1 MEDLTDS
8 GGPNSGMTCDLKPI
22 LFLILLFL
30 FLAGCGQEG
39 EKPSEPAPGRIISMA
54 PSITETLFALGLGE
68 RLVAVSNFCNFPEEA
83 KKKPRIGGMLNP
95 NWEVIISLS
104 PDLVIAPESSNLE
117 AGFKKYKIP
126 SLLVRVN
133 TLEDILLA
141 LEKIGQA
148 TGKSKKAK
156 EIIENIKAE
165 IEQISRLI
173 SVFPRPKVLL
183 VIAYQPLTAAGK
195 GTYLDELISLAGGKN
210 ILNEEQKG
218 YPKVSM
224 EEVVRRGPEIIFNAT
239 FGGERLD
246 FWQRYGSIPA
256 VKSGRI
262 YNLESDL
269 VVHPGPRVAEALQML
284 ARLIH
289 PEAFEEIDSRGGGQ

>member
-1 MEDLTDS
+1 MENLS
-8 GGPNSGMTCDLKPI
+8 ANSRSNPEMGYESKRI
-22 LFLILLFL
+22 LLLILLFF

-39 EKPSEPAPGRIISMA
+39 KEGPQPAPRRIISMA
-54 PSITETLFALGLGE
+54 PSITETLFALGLDE
-68 RLVAVSNFCNFPEEA
+68 RVVAVSNFCNFPEEA

-95 NWEVIISLS
+95 NWEVIISFS

-117 AGFKKYKIP
+117 AGFEKYKIP
-126 SLLVRVN
+126 YLIVQVN

-148 TGKSKKAK
+148 TGRTEEAK
-156 EIIENIKAE
+156 EVVGDIKAE
-165 IEQISRLI
+165 IKRISQLVSGFTRPQ
-173 SVFPRPKVLL
+173 VFL

-195 GTYLDELISLAGGKN
+195 GTYLDELIQLAGGKN
-210 ILNEEQKG
+210 ILSEKEKG

-224 EEVVRRGPEIIFNAT
+224 EEVVRRGPEIILSAT
-239 FGGERLD
+239 FGGETLE

-256 VKSGRI
+256 VKSDRI

-269 VVHPGPRVAEALQML
+269 VVHPGPRVAEALEIL
-284 ARLIH
+284 ARFIH
-289 PEAFEEIDSRGGGQ
+289 PEAFKEKGGGR

>member
-1 MEDLTDS
+1 
-8 GGPNSGMTCDLKPI
+8 MTCDLKPI

-269 VVHPGPRVAEALQML
+269 VVHPGPRVAEALTML
-284 ARLIH
+284 ARLTH
-289 PEAFEEIDSRGGGQ
+289 PEAFEEIDSRGGGE